1 MHSLIAVVLTRCYS
15 WAYDNSTMRKTFKYR
30 LHPTKA
36 QSAFLQIQLDC
47 CRWVYNKTIETRRDA
62 WQNGQ
67 QYLSRY
73 DTQKM
78 TPLWK
83 AEEPWLKQGH
93 AQAMQDAQKRVDLA
107 FRAFFRRCKAGQK
120 PGYPRF
126 RGKDRYDSFT
136 YPQQKGNW
144 RLSGD
149 TVRLSKV
156 GDVKI
161 KLHRQVMGE
170 QKTLTVG
177 RDAIGKWYA
186 SFSCIVEHNP
196 LLKTD
201 KVVGVDVG
209 LTHFATLSDGTQIEN
224 PRFFKR
230 DQAALAKAQRRLSS
244 DAKGTPQRRKHK
256 RVVQHIHARVANRR
270 YDFAHQTAR
279 RLVNEYQM
287 LAFEKLQIQEMQ
299 DGNFRSMNRSIA
311 DVAWS
316 QFTQCCSSKAEEA
329 GRTIVLVDPRGTTQ
343 MCSGCGTTVPKDLSV
358 RHHDCPECGLTLCR
372 DHNAALNILARGLA
386 SLGVSPR
393 SPRL

>member
-1 MHSLIAVVLTRCYS
+1 
-15 WAYDNSTMRKTFKYR
+15 MRKTFKYR

-36 QSAFLQIQLDC
+36 QTTAMQLQLDC

-62 WQNGQ
+62 WQNEQ
-67 QYLSRY
+67 VSISRY
-73 DTQKM
+73 DTHKM
-78 TPLWK
+78 MPLWK
-83 AEEPWLKQGH
+83 AEESWLKQGH

-107 FRAFFRRCKAGQK
+107 FRAFFRRYKAGQK

-126 RGKDRYDSFT
+126 RSKDRYDSFT

-149 TVRLSKV
+149 ALHLSKV

-161 KLHRQVMGE
+161 KLHRQVAGD
-170 QKTLTVG
+170 QKTITIS
-177 RDAIGKWYA
+177 RDAVGKWYA
-186 SFSCIVEHNP
+186 CFSCIVDDNP
-196 LLKTD
+196 LPKTD
-201 KVVGVDVG
+201 RVVGIDVG
-209 LTHFATLSDGTQIEN
+209 LAHFATLSDGTTIDN

-230 DQAALAKAQRRLSS
+230 DQAALAQAQRRLSM
-244 DAKGTPQRRKHK
+244 DAKDTPQRRKHK

-279 RLVNEYQM
+279 RLVNEYQL

-299 DGNFRSMNRSIA
+299 DGNYRSMNRSIA
-311 DVAWS
+311 DVAWF
-316 QFTQCCSSKAEEA
+316 QFTRCCSSKAAEA
-329 GRTIVLVDPRGTTQ
+329 GRTIVFVDPQNTSQ
-343 MCSGCGTTVPKDLSV
+343 MCSGCGVIVSKDLSV
-358 RHHDCPECGLTLCR
+358 RWHDCPECGLSLDR
-372 DHNAALNILARGLA
+372 DHNAALNILSRGLA